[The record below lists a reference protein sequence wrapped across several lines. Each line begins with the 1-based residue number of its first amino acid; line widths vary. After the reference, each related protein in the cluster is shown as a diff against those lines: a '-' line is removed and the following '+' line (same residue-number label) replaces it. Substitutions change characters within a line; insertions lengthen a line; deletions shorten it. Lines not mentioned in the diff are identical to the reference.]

1 MARETCGGRAA
12 AGRDRGGSGDSLP
25 GGQPLSGSAA
35 SRGAYGLEDLHA
47 TCPDSGHWVPFGA
60 VQPTAEEKVHERR
73 LRRAALRKG
82 LHLTKSCKLDPDH
95 PEFGRWWV
103 VTTPANYPDVWRSLG
118 QVLTP
123 RDRITLEA
131 AAFVEAT
138 DLTDHLVTVNT
149 REGGQGQPVRHGH
162 RGRSVSRQSP
172 VHRGEPPL

>member
-1 MARETCGGRAA
+1 M
-12 AGRDRGGSGDSLP
+12 
-25 GGQPLSGSAA
+25 
-35 SRGAYGLEDLHA
+35 
-47 TCPDSGHWVPFGA
+47 
-60 VQPTAEEKVHERR
+60 HERR